1 MNTDGR
7 FWDIDV
13 KKTWVL
19 SSTLNFTR
27 FFYKEQFNRKFI
39 VGDHHKKIGEA
50 LDKVLSGEITRLM
63 INVAPRYSK
72 TEMAVKNFIA
82 EGLALNP
89 RARFIHLSY
98 SDDLARDNSKGV
110 QAIMDLP
117 AYKQLF
123 EARPT
128 SPSSKKW
135 YTEQGGGLYAVSS
148 GGQVTGFG
156 AGIVDRDDGEEG
168 RSMDEFMPAIEADLN
183 FGGAI
188 IIDDPIKPDDALSA
202 TVRDKV
208 NKKFDTTIRNRVNS
222 RKTPIIIIM
231 QRLHIDDLCGYLLRQ
246 ELDEWHVL
254 SLPCIY
260 TDEAGE
266 QRALWPFKHTMNEL
280 KELRRK
286 NSFVFD
292 TQYMQDP
299 KPLEGLMYE
308 QGFRTYEA
316 IPAARRNIKK
326 AYIDTADTGGDY
338 LCMICYDE
346 TDVGNYVT
354 DVLYTL
360 KPMEYTEPKAA
371 EILTKNRTE
380 YAIVESNNG
389 GRGFARNVEAQC
401 RMMGNN
407 KTRFKWFFQGANKH
421 VRIFTK
427 SADVQNLI
435 YFPAGWDKM
444 WPDFYQALTSYM
456 RVGQNDHDDAPDAL
470 TGTVEWRGKG
480 SVNQNLTSIF

>member
-1 MNTDGR
+1 
-7 FWDIDV
+7 
-13 KKTWVL
+13 
-19 SSTLNFTR
+19 
-27 FFYKEQFNRKFI
+27 
-39 VGDHHKKIGEA
+39 
-50 LDKVLSGEITRLM
+50 
-63 INVAPRYSK
+63 
-72 TEMAVKNFIA
+72 
-82 EGLALNP
+82 
-89 RARFIHLSY
+89 
-98 SDDLARDNSKGV
+98 
-110 QAIMDLP
+110 
-117 AYKQLF
+117 
-123 EARPT
+123 
-128 SPSSKKW
+128 
-135 YTEQGGGLYAVSS
+135 
-148 GGQVTGFG
+148 
-156 AGIVDRDDGEEG
+156 
-168 RSMDEFMPAIEADLN
+168 MDEFMPAIEADLN

-231 QRLHIDDLCGYLLRQ
+231 QRLHVDDLCGYLLRQ

-407 KTRFKWFFQGANKH
+407 KTRFKWFF
-421 VRIFTK
+421 
-427 SADVQNLI
+427 
-435 YFPAGWDKM
+435 
-444 WPDFYQALTSYM
+444 
-456 RVGQNDHDDAPDAL
+456 
-470 TGTVEWRGKG
+470 RGK
-480 SVNQNLTSIF
+480 